1 MARPFCYRIA
11 VPSPLRRLFDYL
23 PPAVA
28 GDVALKP
35 GTRVKVPFGKRELT
49 GLVIA
54 AADASEL
61 AAAQLRPVTAV
72 LDSEPLLPDELLTL
86 ALWAADYYQH
96 PIGEALAALL
106 PGPLRHGEPLPETGT
121 WHWQLSNRAL
131 GLPDTALARAPRRQQ
146 LLALLRDGPRSAT
159 HIKDAGIPATAIR
172 ALADD
177 GLIERRRTHPAAA
190 VVADALLAET
200 PPPLHPDQAD
210 ALATIELHGY
220 HAYLLHGD
228 TGTGKTEVYLRAI
241 AQVLRQ
247 GHQALVLVPEIGLTP
262 QALARFEQRFHCTI
276 AVLHS
281 GLSGGERTRAWAQ
294 ARDGS
299 AGIVIG
305 TRSAVFVPL
314 RAPGIL
320 IVDEEHDLSFKQ
332 QEGFR
337 YSARDVAVMRARS
350 AGIPLVL
357 GSATPSL
364 ESFHNARSGRYRLL
378 RLIGRPG
385 ERAAPEWQLLDLR
398 RGRLNEGISAPA
410 VQAIGKALAD
420 GHQVLVFLNRRGYAA
435 ALLCHDCA
443 WIARCPHCETRLTVH
458 MASRRLICHH
468 CEFRQSLP
476 AVCPGCASANLQPLG
491 QGTEKTELILESLF
505 PGVPVLRVD
514 RDSTRRKNA
523 LHELFDRLHAG
534 APCIL
539 VGTQMLAKGHH
550 FPRVTL
556 AVILSADDGLMSTD
570 FRGGERMGQLLTQV
584 AGRAGRGEHPGT
596 VLVQSH
602 YCDHPLI
609 TTLMQQGYTALA
621 EHLLA
626 ERAATGMPPWRALA
640 LLRAEAR
647 DPRRAE
653 ALLTAARRAG
663 EALGQSVDF
672 LGPLPA
678 PLEKR
683 GGRYRFQL
691 SLNAGNRTALQQL
704 LTPLALVLET
714 LPEARGVR
722 WSIDVD
728 PQEMI

>member
-1 MARPFCYRIA
+1 MAPPFCYRIA

-23 PPAVA
+23 PPATP
-28 GDVALKP
+28 GDTLKP
-35 GTRVKVPFGKRELT
+35 GTRVRVPFGKRELT
-49 GLVIA
+49 GLIIA
-54 AADASEL
+54 TADASEL
-61 AAAQLRPVTAV
+61 AVAQLRPVTAA

-86 ALWAADYYQH
+86 ALWAADYYQC
-96 PIGEALAALL
+96 PIGEALAAIL

-121 WHWQLSNRAL
+121 WHWQLSTRAL

-146 LLALLRDGPRSAT
+146 LFALLRDGPRSAACL
-159 HIKDAGIPATAIR
+159 KSAGIPATAIR

-177 GLIERRRTHPAAA
+177 GLIERVRAHPATATAA
-190 VVADALLAET
+190 DVLLAET
-200 PPPLHPDQAD
+200 PPSLHPDQTR
-210 ALATIELHGY
+210 ALAAIALHGY

-247 GHQALVLVPEIGLTP
+247 GRQALVLVPEIGLTP
-262 QALARFEQRFHCTI
+262 QTLSRFKQRFHCTI

-281 GLSGGERTRAWAQ
+281 GLSGGERARAWAQ

-332 QEGFR
+332 QDGFR

-350 AGIPLVL
+350 ADIPLVL

-364 ESFHNARSGRYRLL
+364 ESFHNARAGRYRLL
-378 RLIGRPG
+378 RLSGRPG
-385 ERAAPEWQLLDLR
+385 DRAAPDWQLLDLR
-398 RGRLNEGISAPA
+398 RGKLNEGISAPA
-410 VQAIGKALAD
+410 VQAIGTALAG

-458 MASRRLICHH
+458 MTSRRLICHH

-491 QGTEKTELILESLF
+491 QGTEKTELILENLF
-505 PGVPVLRVD
+505 PGVPVMRVD

-523 LHELFDRLHAG
+523 LNELFDRLHEG

-550 FPRVTL
+550 FPGVTL
-556 AVILSADDGLMSTD
+556 AVILSADDGLMSPD

-609 TTLMQQGYTALA
+609 ATLMRQGYSAFA
-621 EHLLA
+621 EQLLE
-626 ERAATGMPPWRALA
+626 ERAATGMPPFRALA

-647 DPRRAE
+647 DPRHAE
-653 ALLTAARRAG
+653 ALLTAARQAG
-663 EALGQSVDF
+663 EALGQPVYF

-691 SLNAGNRTALQQL
+691 SLNASNRATLQRL
-704 LTPLALVLET
+704 LTPLALMLET
-714 LPEARGVR
+714 LPAARGVR

-728 PQEMI
+728 PQEMM

>member
-1 MARPFCYRIA
+1 MTPPFCYRIA

-23 PPAVA
+23 PPAGA
-28 GDVALKP
+28 GAALEP
-35 GTRVKVPFGKRELT
+35 GTRVRVPFGKRELT
-49 GLVIA
+49 GLVVA
-54 AADASEL
+54 TADTSPVPAT
-61 AAAQLRPVTAV
+61 QLRPITAV
-72 LDSEPLLPDELLTL
+72 LDAEPLLPEALLTL
-86 ALWAADYYQH
+86 VLWAADYYQY
-96 PIGEALAALL
+96 PIGEALAAIL

-121 WHWQLSNRAL
+121 WHWQLSTHGL

-146 LLALLRDGPRSAT
+146 LLTLLRQGPRSAAQ
-159 HIKDAGIPATAIR
+159 IKNAGIPATAIR

-177 GLIERRRTHPAAA
+177 GLIERRRTHPAATA
-190 VVADALLAET
+190 VPDTLLAET
-200 PPPLHPDQAD
+200 PPTLHSDQAH
-210 ALATIELHGY
+210 ALATIELHRY
-220 HAYLLHGD
+220 RTYLLHGD

-247 GHQALVLVPEIGLTP
+247 GRQALVLVPEIGLTP
-262 QALARFEQRFHCTI
+262 QTLSRFEQRFHCTI

-332 QEGFR
+332 QDGFR

-364 ESFHNARSGRYRLL
+364 ESFHNTRSGRYRLL

-385 ERAAPEWQLLDLR
+385 EGTAPDWQLLDLR
-398 RGRLNEGISAPA
+398 RGRLNEGIAAPA

-420 GHQVLVFLNRRGYAA
+420 GHQVLVFLNRRGYAV

-468 CEFRQSLP
+468 CEFRQLLP
-476 AVCPGCASANLQPLG
+476 AVCPGCASANLQLLG
-491 QGTEKTELILESLF
+491 QGTEKTELILENLF
-505 PGVPVLRVD
+505 PGTPVMRVD

-523 LHELFDRLHAG
+523 LRELFDRLHAG

-550 FPRVTL
+550 FPGVTL
-556 AVILSADDGLMSTD
+556 AVILSADDGLMSPD

-584 AGRAGRGEHPGT
+584 AGRAGRGDHPGT
-596 VLVQSH
+596 VIVQSH

-609 TTLMQQGYTALA
+609 TTLVQQGYTAFA
-621 EHLLA
+621 EQLLE
-626 ERAATGMPPWRALA
+626 ERAATGMPPFRALA

-647 DPRRAE
+647 DPRSAE

-663 EALGQSVDF
+663 EALGQSVHF

-691 SLNAGNRTALQQL
+691 SLNAGNRATLQQL

-722 WSIDVD
+722 WSIDMD
-728 PQEMI
+728 PQEMM